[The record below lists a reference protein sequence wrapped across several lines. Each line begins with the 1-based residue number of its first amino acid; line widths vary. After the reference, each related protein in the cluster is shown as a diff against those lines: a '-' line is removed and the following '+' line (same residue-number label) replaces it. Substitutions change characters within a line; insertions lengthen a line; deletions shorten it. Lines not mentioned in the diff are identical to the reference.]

1 VSIENAAQ
9 AAAGTAGPPVP
20 GHAHTGSRA
29 TRVLG
34 AIVLAG
40 TAVILWLSFIGTPP
54 DAVQGE
60 AVRLLYVH
68 VPSVTVAYLACG
80 ITFVASAVWLRKRSE
95 WWDLVASS
103 AAEIAM
109 VFTAVTLLSGM
120 VWGEITWGTPWEW
133 DPRLTSTL
141 FLFLLLVGYQALRAA
156 SPDRAARA
164 RRAAV
169 VGLLLVPNIVIV
181 NRSVTWW
188 RSLHQDAT
196 LFRTDLDFR
205 IEGLML
211 FTWVFA
217 TAIGVVLMVWL
228 LIHRFRVG
236 WLANRLEERRLDD
249 ALVARRAEGAAPA
262 GGETAGGGA

>member
-1 VSIENAAQ
+1 VSIENAAPPDGL
-9 AAAGTAGPPVP
+9 APSSGPPPV
-20 GHAHTGSRA
+20 GHATTGSTT

-34 AIVLAG
+34 LIVLVG
-40 TAVILWLSFIGTPP
+40 TSLTVWLALFGTPP
-54 DAVQGE
+54 DALQGE

-68 VPSVTVAYLACG
+68 VPAVSVAYLACG
-80 ITFVASAVWLRKRSE
+80 ITFVASAVWLWKRSE

-109 VFTAVTLLSGM
+109 VFTAVTLLAGM
-120 VWGEITWGTPWEW
+120 VWGEVTWGSAWEW

-141 FLFLLLVGYQALRAA
+141 FLFLLLIGYQALRAA

-164 RRAAV
+164 RRSAV

-211 FTWVFA
+211 FTWMFA
-217 TAIGVVLMVWL
+217 TVIGIVLMVWL

-236 WLANRLEERRLDD
+236 WLANRVEEQQLEV
-249 ALVARRAEGAAPA
+249 ALVARRSEADDGTTGTGGAA
-262 GGETAGGGA
+262 

>member
-1 VSIENAAQ
+1 VSIENAAPP
-9 AAAGTAGPPVP
+9 TAGASPSALR
-20 GHAHTGSRA
+20 GTGSPA

-34 AIVLAG
+34 IIVLLGSAL
-40 TAVILWLSFIGTPP
+40 TLWLSFVGTPP
-54 DAVQGE
+54 DAFQGD

-68 VPSVTVAYLACG
+68 VPAVSVAYLACG
-80 ITFVASAVWLRKRSE
+80 ITFVASAVWLWKRTE

-103 AAEIAM
+103 AAEIGM
-109 VFTAVTLLSGM
+109 VFTAVTLLAGM
-120 VWGEITWGTPWEW
+120 VWGEVTWGSPWEW

-156 SPDRAARA
+156 SPDRASRA
-164 RRAAV
+164 RRSAV
-169 VGLLLVPNIVIV
+169 IGLLLVPNIVVV

-211 FTWVFA
+211 FTWMFA
-217 TAIGVVLMVWL
+217 TVIGIVLMVWL

-236 WLANRLEERRLDD
+236 WLANRLEERQLDD
-249 ALVARRAEGAAPA
+249 ALVARRAEA
-262 GGETAGGGA
+262 TDGGGRS